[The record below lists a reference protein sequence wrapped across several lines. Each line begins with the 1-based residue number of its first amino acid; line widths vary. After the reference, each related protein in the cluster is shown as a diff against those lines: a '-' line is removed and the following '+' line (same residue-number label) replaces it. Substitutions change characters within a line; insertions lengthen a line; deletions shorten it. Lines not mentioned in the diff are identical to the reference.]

1 MSKEK
6 NSKKKEKKNKTGLII
21 GIVLVLILLSVGGYF
36 LYKYIK
42 FKTPI
47 DEVWG
52 ETYYVYLKDSQKD
65 EKKATI
71 PKEAKKE
78 KVKFVKPKKQKDPVM
93 VVTYEIKEE
102 VHTNIYFI
110 EENKVNAY
118 VYEQPTTLELLFNI
132 EKNEYNYYIHSV
144 KDTEESYDSLDKQ
157 IENKDSEEE
166 NQEPEYTFPKKE
178 DGTLEDY
185 KEKFI
190 EPEIKDD
197 GFIEFDPNGS
207 ESALKEKIEESVDEY
222 LPQEEVVTPEV
233 EEDVNKKLED
243 IKELLEKQKEA
254 KLEEVF
260 NKLQGVWYNEKNN
273 AMLTFS
279 LNEGKKHFASGWFA
293 SEGYASGN
301 MEDIKLEDDSYS
313 FYVDDKYINEKV
325 DFEVNITDLD
335 NKTIKLG
342 DTKYIFINKDYNKGY
357 DIIGKKYFGY

>member
-1 MSKEK
+1 MDKEK

-21 GIVLVLILLSVGGYF
+21 GVVLGVILLAVGGFF

-110 EENKVNAY
+110 EKNKVNAY

-166 NQEPEYTFPKKE
+166 NQEPEYTFPKNE

-185 KEKFI
+185 EGKFI

-197 GFIEFDPNGS
+197 DFVEFDPNGS
-207 ESALKEKIEESVDEY
+207 ETDLKEKIEESVDEF

-243 IKELLEKQKEA
+243 VKELLEEQKKE

-260 NKLQGVWYNEKNN
+260 NKLKGVWFNESNRLSINISK
-273 AMLTFS
+273 
-279 LNEGKKHFASGWFA
+279 EKGKEYFVWGWFA
-293 SEGYASGN
+293 SEAFMKGN
-301 MEDIKLEDDSYS
+301 MSDINIEGNIYS
-313 FYVDDKYINEKV
+313 FKVDNLVSGEVEENEIDITDIDNKKIKVSEYEFIYVANNMDKAYEYVFDKY
-325 DFEVNITDLD
+325 
-335 NKTIKLG
+335 
-342 DTKYIFINKDYNKGY
+342 Y
-357 DIIGKKYFGY
+357 

>member
-1 MSKEK
+1 MGKEK
-6 NSKKKEKKNKTGLII
+6 NFKKKEKRNKTGLII
-21 GIVLVLILLSVGGYF
+21 GIVVGVILLSVGGFF

-71 PKEAKKE
+71 PKEAKEE

-166 NQEPEYTFPKKE
+166 NQEPEYTFPKLE

-185 KEKFI
+185 EGKFI

-207 ESALKEKIEESVDEY
+207 KSDLKGKIEESVDEF

-233 EEDVNKKLED
+233 EKDVNKKLED
-243 IKELLEKQKEA
+243 VKELLEEQKEA

-260 NKLQGVWYNEKNN
+260 NQLQGVWYNEKNN
-273 AMLTFS
+273 AMLNFEIID
-279 LNEGKKHFASGWFA
+279 NKKYFASGWFA
-293 SEGYASGN
+293 SEGYATGD
-301 MEDIKLEDDSYS
+301 MQDIKLTDDIYS
-313 FYVDDKYINEKV
+313 FYVEDKYLKEKV
-325 DFEVNITDLD
+325 DFDVNIKDID
-335 NKTIKLG
+335 SKIIYLG
-342 DTKYIFINKDYNKGY
+342 DTKYIFIHKDYNKGNE
-357 DIIGKKYFGY
+357 IIGKKYFGY

>member
-1 MSKEK
+1 MGKEK
-6 NSKKKEKKNKTGLII
+6 NSKKKEKRNKTGLII
-21 GIVLVLILLSVGGYF
+21 GIVLGVILLSVGGYF

-71 PKEAKKE
+71 PKEAKEE

-118 VYEQPTTLELLFNI
+118 VYEQPTTLELLYNI
-132 EKNEYNYYIHSV
+132 EKNEYDYYIHSV

-166 NQEPEYTFPKKE
+166 NQEPEYTFPKLE

-185 KEKFI
+185 EGKFI

-197 GFIEFDPNGS
+197 GFTEFNPNGS
-207 ESALKEKIEESVDEY
+207 ESDLKEKIEESVDEF

-243 IKELLEKQKEA
+243 VKELIEKQKEA
-254 KLEEVF
+254 KLEEIF
-260 NKLQGVWYNEKNN
+260 NQLQGVWYNEKNN
-273 AMLTFS
+273 AMLNFEIID
-279 LNEGKKHFASGWFA
+279 NKKYFASGWFA
-293 SEGYASGN
+293 SEGYATGD
-301 MEDIKLEDDSYS
+301 MQDIKLTDDIYS
-313 FYVDDKYINEKV
+313 FYVEDKYLKEKV
-325 DFEVNITDLD
+325 DFDVNIKDID
-335 NKTIKLG
+335 SKIIYLG
-342 DTKYIFINKDYNKGY
+342 DTKYIFIHKDYNKGNE
-357 DIIGKKYFGY
+357 IIGKKYFGY

>member
-1 MSKEK
+1 MGKEK
-6 NSKKKEKKNKTGLII
+6 NSKNREKKNKTGLVI
-21 GIVLVLILLSVGGYF
+21 GIVLGVIVLAVGGFF

-71 PKEAKKE
+71 PKEAKEE

-185 KEKFI
+185 EGKFI
-190 EPEIKDD
+190 EPEFKDD
-197 GFIEFDPNGS
+197 GFTEFDPNGS
-207 ESALKEKIEESVDEY
+207 ESDLKEKIEESVDEF
-222 LPQEEVVTPEV
+222 LPQEEVVTPEI
-233 EEDVNKKLED
+233 EKDVNKKLED
-243 IKELLEKQKEA
+243 VKELLEEQKEA

-260 NKLQGVWYNEKNN
+260 NQLQGVWYNEKNN
-273 AMLTFS
+273 AMLNFEIID
-279 LNEGKKHFASGWFA
+279 NKKYFASGWFA
-293 SEGYASGN
+293 SEGYATGD
-301 MEDIKLEDDSYS
+301 MQDIKLTDDIYS
-313 FYVDDKYINEKV
+313 FYVEDKYLKEKV
-325 DFEVNITDLD
+325 DFDVNIKDID
-335 NKTIKLG
+335 SKIIYLG
-342 DTKYIFINKDYNKGY
+342 DTKYIFIHKDYNKGNE
-357 DIIGKKYFGY
+357 IIGKKYFGY

>member
-1 MSKEK
+1 MGKEK

-166 NQEPEYTFPKKE
+166 NQEPEYTFSKNE

-185 KEKFI
+185 EGKFI

-197 GFIEFDPNGS
+197 GFVEFDPNGS
-207 ESALKEKIEESVDEY
+207 ETDLKEKIEESVDEF

-301 MEDIKLEDDSYS
+301 MEDIKLEDDTYS
-313 FYVDDKYINEKV
+313 FIVNDKYLKEKV
-325 DFEVNITDLD
+325 DFDVNITDID

-342 DTKYIFINKDYNKGY
+342 DTKYIFIHKDYNKGY